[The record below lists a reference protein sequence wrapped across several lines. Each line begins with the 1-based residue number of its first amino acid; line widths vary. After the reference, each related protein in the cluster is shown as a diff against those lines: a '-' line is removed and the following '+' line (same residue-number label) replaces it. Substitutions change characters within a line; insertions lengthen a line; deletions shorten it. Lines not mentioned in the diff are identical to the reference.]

1 MKKVAAIIL
10 STFLLFVFTGCA
22 STSKSTKTE
31 PEAEQL
37 YVVVE
42 LGEYTVAEVQQLTE
56 DKMVIQCMYEE
67 TSGLRIDNIDGADY
81 YNGTRLKG
89 LSMTEIKELMGQE
102 KFSVY
107 WAACYAMTQIGK
119 KEDTRVIRY
128 IYPNNDYFMIDME
141 GQIFDDMVMTIPHN
155 DPDEMVALQILLPIS
170 LGNSD

>member
-1 MKKVAAIIL
+1 
-10 STFLLFVFTGCA
+10 
-22 STSKSTKTE
+22 
-31 PEAEQL
+31 
-37 YVVVE
+37 
-42 LGEYTVAEVQQLTE
+42 
-56 DKMVIQCMYEE
+56 
-67 TSGLRIDNIDGADY
+67 
-81 YNGTRLKG
+81 
-89 LSMTEIKELMGQE
+89 MTEIKELMGQE

-128 IYPNNDYFMIDME
+128 IYSNNDYFMIDME